1 MMMRMGPNSVRYW
14 TIVAVVSADAPA
26 AWAKAGVMK
35 MVVLRHERPPSAVAA
50 GYTGG
55 GAKAMG
61 GGVARGRRQ
70 VGRGSLLLETRA
82 WVRLPSGKRLDLLHP
97 TPFDWDDGD
106 LAIGL
111 ARTYRWGGH
120 SAWPLP
126 LSVAQHSLLVLAMYR
141 RAARSDPAAELREL
155 LHDADEGL
163 LGFDC
168 ISVVK
173 PFLGE
178 AFRALTV
185 DLQRAVAIR
194 YRVAAFDPA
203 ALKAHK
209 RADRI
214 AAASE
219 AMHVVGW
226 TRAEVRHTLRIPF
239 EPLAADPLVPI
250 YGGTPWEPW
259 PPASAAERFLAEL
272 QTLCRA
278 RV

>member
-1 MMMRMGPNSVRYW
+1 MSR
-14 TIVAVVSADAPA
+14 
-26 AWAKAGVMK
+26 
-35 MVVLRHERPPSAVAA
+35 
-50 GYTGG
+50 
-55 GAKAMG
+55 
-61 GGVARGRRQ
+61 
-70 VGRGSLLLETRA
+70 ETRA

-126 LSVAQHSLLVLAMYR
+126 LSVAQHSLMVLAMHR
-141 RAARSDPAAELREL
+141 RASRAADPAVELREL

-173 PFLGE
+173 PFLGD

-185 DLQRAVAIR
+185 DLQRAVAVR
-194 YRVAAFDPA
+194 YRLAPFDA
-203 ALKAHK
+203 LALKTHK
-209 RADRI
+209 RADRV

-219 AMHVVGW
+219 AVHIVGW
-226 TRAEVRHTLRIPF
+226 TREEVRHTLRIPF
-239 EPLAADPLVPI
+239 DPLPADPLTPV

-259 PPASAAERFLAEL
+259 SPTLAAERFLAEL

-278 RV
+278 SR

>member
-1 MMMRMGPNSVRYW
+1 L
-14 TIVAVVSADAPA
+14 T
-26 AWAKAGVMK
+26 AK
-35 MVVLRHERPPSAVAA
+35 PPTATN
-50 GYTGG
+50 G
-55 GAKAMG
+55 
-61 GGVARGRRQ
+61 
-70 VGRGSLLLETRA
+70 ETRA

-97 TPFDWDDGD
+97 TPFDWDDED

-126 LSVAQHSLLVLAMYR
+126 LSVAQHSLLVLAMHKQS
-141 RAARSDPAAELREL
+141 ARKPSPPDAELREL

-185 DLQRAVAIR
+185 DLQGAVAIR
-194 YRVAAFDPA
+194 YR
-203 ALKAHK
+203 LKPFKPDEQRAHK
-209 RADRI
+209 KADRV

-219 AMHVVGW
+219 AVHVVGW
-226 TRAEVRHTLRIPF
+226 TRDEVRHTLRIPF
-239 EPLAADPLVPI
+239 EPLATDPLAAV
-250 YGGTPWEPW
+250 YGTTPWEPW
-259 PPASAAERFLAEL
+259 PPTVAAERFLHEL
-272 QTLCRA
+272 QTLR
-278 RV
+278 RRLG

>member
-1 MMMRMGPNSVRYW
+1 MHTLARHVH
-14 TIVAVVSADAPA
+14 IV
-26 AWAKAGVMK
+26 KRK
-35 MVVLRHERPPSAVAA
+35 NLNR
-50 GYTGG
+50 
-55 GAKAMG
+55 
-61 GGVARGRRQ
+61 
-70 VGRGSLLLETRA
+70 ETRA

-106 LAIGL
+106 LAVGL

-126 LSVAQHSLLVLAMYR
+126 LCVAQHSLMVLAMHR
-141 RAARSDPAAELREL
+141 RGAKAADPAAELREL

-168 ISVVK
+168 ISVIK

-178 AFRALTV
+178 AYRALTI

-194 YRVAAFDPA
+194 YRVAAYDA
-203 ALKAHK
+203 TSLKAHK
-209 RADRI
+209 RADRV

-219 AMHVVGW
+219 AVHVVGW
-226 TRAEVRHTLRIPF
+226 TREEVRHTLRIPF
-239 EPLAADPLVPI
+239 EPLAADPLTPI

-259 PPASAAERFLAEL
+259 APTLAAERFLAEL
-272 QTLCRA
+272 RALCRA
-278 RV
+278 SR